1 MKKTKLLSTLLLS
14 AFVLT
19 SCGPSL
25 SAPDKAPEEQPGTEQ
40 TTEKGTS
47 KDGEEIILQIV
58 DSSDSTKVRREEYNA
73 KFMEENPGVVIQYT
87 TLPADQYK
95 TTIASAIKGGSAP
108 DLFALPGGFKLST
121 VIEEDWYQP
130 MNQYLEDGFLDTF
143 ADGALNEGITT
154 FNDDVYVLPEAA
166 NIVNSLM
173 FYNKTVLKDAG
184 LDPENPPK
192 TWSEFIEASNK
203 IAEAGNGRYYPI
215 IEGGK
220 QANRLEIAIR
230 ALSSLGGSKSN
241 DIGIISLVDGKNTLN
256 SEPMVDAFD
265 FLDTLVKNGSFHPDT
280 VNFSAPEARAMF
292 AQDQAAFII
301 QGSWCI
307 STWNQDNPEL
317 DFGVMP
323 LPVPDSG
330 AKGGLPYIGAQ
341 PWMGISSTSKHP
353 EMAAKY
359 LQGLFSEDYQSK
371 LVEDGGFV
379 SAIKGINEKYMTN
392 EAMLDYYVLSQDAG
406 KLAPDPIVA
415 NADTSAVYSEVK
427 DISPNLG
434 QIVQGVI
441 SGSLPDYKAALDTL
455 AVETQEDWERAIDK
469 AKADGANISKDDFE
483 FKNWDPLKDFT
494 SSDYDNK

>member
-1 MKKTKLLSTLLLS
+1 MKNIKLLSTLLLS
-14 AFVLT
+14 VFVLT

-25 SAPDKAPEEQPGTEQ
+25 SAPDKTPDNETATPVAPVE
-40 TTEKGTS
+40 
-47 KDGEEIILQIV
+47 GEEIVLQIV

-73 KFMEENPGVVIQYT
+73 KFMAENPGVTIQYT
-87 TLPADQYK
+87 TLPGDQYK
-95 TTIASAIKGGSAP
+95 TTITSAIKGGSAP
-108 DLFALPGGFKLST
+108 DLFALPSGFKLST
-121 VIEEDWYQP
+121 VIEENWYQP

-143 ADGALNEGITT
+143 ADGALNDGITT
-154 FNDDVYVLPEAA
+154 LNDNVYVLPESA

-173 FYNKTVLKDAG
+173 FYNKTVFKDAG

-192 TWSEFIEASNK
+192 TWSEFIEASNT
-203 IAEAGNGRYYPI
+203 IAKAGNGKYYPI

-230 ALSSLGGSKSN
+230 ALSSLAGSKSN
-241 DIGIISLVDGKNTLN
+241 DIGIISLVDGKTTLN
-256 SEPMVDAFD
+256 SEGMVSAFN

-292 AQDQAAFII
+292 AQGQAAFII

-317 DFGVMP
+317 DFGVMA
-323 LPVPDSG
+323 LPVPDDG

-341 PWMGISSTSKHP
+341 PWMGLSATSKHP

-359 LQGLFSEDYQSK
+359 LQGLYSEDYQSK

-379 SAIKGINEKYMTN
+379 SAVKGINEKYMTN
-392 EAMLDYYVLSQDAG
+392 ETMLDYYVLSQEAG
-406 KLAPDPIVA
+406 KLAPDPIVGNPDA
-415 NADTSAVYSEVK
+415 SMVYSEVK

-441 SGSLPDYKAALDTL
+441 AGSIPDYKTTLDQLAADSQ
-455 AVETQEDWERAIDK
+455 ADWERAIDK
-469 AKADGANISKDDFE
+469 VKADGVDISKDDFE
-483 FKNWDPLKDFT
+483 FKNWDPLKDYT
-494 SSDYDNK
+494 ATEYENR

>member
-25 SAPDKAPEEQPGTEQ
+25 SAPDKDTAPETQ
-40 TTEKGTS
+40 TGETQEPAAPVE
-47 KDGEEIILQIV
+47 GEEIVLQIV
-58 DSSDSTKVRREEYNA
+58 DTSDSTKVRREEYNQ

-87 TLPADQYK
+87 TLPGDQYK
-95 TTIASAIKGGSAP
+95 TTITSAIKGGSAP
-108 DLFALPGGFKLST
+108 DLFALPSGFKLST
-121 VIEEDWYQP
+121 VIEEEWYQP
-130 MNQYLEDGFLDTF
+130 MNQYLEDGFLDNF

-154 FNDDVYVLPEAA
+154 LNDDVYVLPEAA

-173 FYNKTVLKDAG
+173 FYNKSVFEDAG

-192 TWSEFIEASNK
+192 TWSEFIEASK
-203 IAEAGNGRYYPI
+203 IITEAGNGKYFPI

-230 ALSSLGGSKSN
+230 ALSSLEGSKSN

-256 SEPMVDAFD
+256 SDAMVSAFD
-265 FLDTLVKNGSFHPDT
+265 FLDTLVKNNAFHPDT

-292 AQDQAAFII
+292 AQGQAAFII

-307 STWNQDNPEL
+307 STWNQDNPDL
-317 DFGVMP
+317 DFGVMA
-323 LPVPDSG
+323 LPVPDDG

-341 PWMGISSTSKHP
+341 PWMGISATTKHP

-359 LQGLFSEDYQSK
+359 LQGLFEEDYQSK
-371 LVEDGGFV
+371 LVQDGGFV
-379 SAIKGINEKYMTN
+379 SAIKGINETYMTN
-392 EAMLDYYVLSQDAG
+392 QAMLDYYTLSQEAG
-406 KLAPDPIVA
+406 KLAPDPIVGNPDA
-415 NADTSAVYSEVK
+415 SMVYSEVK

-441 SGSLPDYKAALDTL
+441 SGSLPEYKAALDQL
-455 AVETQEDWERAIDK
+455 ATESQEDWERAIEK
-469 AKADGANISKDDFE
+469 VNADGLEVSKDDFE
-483 FKNWDPLKDFT
+483 FKNWNPLE
-494 SSDYDNK
+494 DYTAEDYANR